1 LGLWLVGLAVTVM
14 AFSTLDNL
22 SFPAL
27 VAVYIGF
34 KLLRLLLRLFFQLLG
49 VLVTLLCILILLAIL
64 SVIIF

>member
-1 LGLWLVGLAVTVM
+1 M
-14 AFSTLDNL
+14 AFPTLDSV

-27 VAVYIGF
+27 VAAYIGF

-49 VLVTLLCILILLAIL
+49 VLVTLLCIFILLTIL